1 MPIEGSDADK
11 VNHVSI
17 CARRV
22 ILILIREDNRRY
34 RPVECSMCHEF
45 AQHARLRITLYN
57 DDTVVLLVSNRHTR
71 AVLIHRELARKE
83 TSAGDL
89 DLQLLEVAG
98 GSVNLVVAD
107 GVRDQLRRVLRIKVG
122 DAEAAFVARCDKQ
135 ELVVGLRKTGLAL
148 CLLR

>member
-1 MPIEGSDADK
+1 
-11 VNHVSI
+11 
-17 CARRV
+17 
-22 ILILIREDNRRY
+22 
-34 RPVECSMCHEF
+34 MCHEF